1 MPAKKITVP
10 VTPDMAK
17 ALDDLC
23 ELNALQLP
31 SLASML
37 LRDAL
42 AGRRS
47 ALLPKRIPGPG
58 SKVGLQDGSH
68 SAGSRKEETG
78 AGGGWGSGPAPE
90 RVGDG
95 LDRWRKVN
103 DEQTRRYTDEGR

>member
-17 ALDDLC
+17 ELDDLC
-23 ELNALQLP
+23 ELHALQLP

-47 ALLPKRIPGPG
+47 ALLPKRAPVSQANVEAKHGTEAAP
-58 SKVGLQDGSH
+58 SQRQQPAS
-68 SAGSRKEETG
+68 G
-78 AGGGWGSGPAPE
+78 ASWSLP
-90 RVGDG
+90 
-95 LDRWRKVN
+95 
-103 DEQTRRYTDEGR
+103 EGRANESATETRS

>member
-23 ELNALQLP
+23 ELHALQLP

-47 ALLPKRIPGPG
+47 VLLPKRVPVPQGNAAAKHGTELAP
-58 SKVGLQDGSH
+58 SQREQPD
-68 SAGSRKEETG
+68 
-78 AGGGWGSGPAPE
+78 SGEP
-90 RVGDG
+90 
-95 LDRWRKVN
+95 WRLP
-103 DEQTRRYTDEGR
+103 EGRPHVSPPASDK

>member
-10 VTPDMAK
+10 VTPDMER

-23 ELNALQLP
+23 ELHALQLP

-47 ALLPKRIPGPG
+47 ALLPKRIAPPRAAGPN
-58 SKVGLQDGSH
+58 DGTEPVVQA
-68 SAGSRKEETG
+68 AGSEETSSGG
-78 AGGGWGSGPAPE
+78 AWNLLGQRPKDAAA
-90 RVGDG
+90 
-95 LDRWRKVN
+95 
-103 DEQTRRYTDEGR
+103 DEA

>member
-23 ELNALQLP
+23 ELHAQQLP

-47 ALLPKRIPGPG
+47 PLLPKRAIPHNGAAATTGEAP
-58 SKVGLQDGSH
+58 V
-68 SAGSRKEETG
+68 ASRNLVERY
-78 AGGGWGSGPAPE
+78 ANQSPAA
-90 RVGDG
+90 R
-95 LDRWRKVN
+95 
-103 DEQTRRYTDEGR
+103 EG

>member
-23 ELNALQLP
+23 DLHALQLP

-42 AGRRS
+42 TGRRS
-47 ALLPKRIPGPG
+47 ALLPKRP
-58 SKVGLQDGSH
+58 
-68 SAGSRKEETG
+68 
-78 AGGGWGSGPAPE
+78 PAPQ
-90 RVGDG
+90 
-95 LDRWRKVN
+95 N
-103 DEQTRRYTDEGR
+103 T

>member
-10 VTPDMAK
+10 VTPDMEK

-23 ELNALQLP
+23 ELHALQLP

-47 ALLPKRIPGPG
+47 ALLPKRAPVSQGNAAAKPG
-58 SKVGLQDGSH
+58 V
-68 SAGSRKEETG
+68 E
-78 AGGGWGSGPAPE
+78 PAPSQ
-90 RVGDG
+90 R
-95 LDRWRKVN
+95 
-103 DEQTRRYTDEGR
+103 EQPASGESWSLPEGRADVSPPASDK

>member
-23 ELNALQLP
+23 DLHALQLP

-47 ALLPKRIPGPG
+47 ALLPKRAPVPQGNVEAKHGTDPAP
-58 SKVGLQDGSH
+58 SQREQP
-68 SAGSRKEETG
+68 A
-78 AGGGWGSGPAPE
+78 SGPSWSVP
-90 RVGDG
+90 
-95 LDRWRKVN
+95 
-103 DEQTRRYTDEGR
+103 EGRADESATETRS

>member
-23 ELNALQLP
+23 ELHALQLP

-47 ALLPKRIPGPG
+47 ALLPKR
-58 SKVGLQDGSH
+58 
-68 SAGSRKEETG
+68 A
-78 AGGGWGSGPAPE
+78 PAPQGNAE
-90 RVGDG
+90 AKHGAEPAPSQR
-95 LDRWRKVN
+95 
-103 DEQTRRYTDEGR
+103 EQPDSGASWSLLKGRPNESATETRS

>member
-17 ALDDLC
+17 ALDGLC
-23 ELNALQLP
+23 ELHALQLP

-47 ALLPKRIPGPG
+47 ALLPKRVQIPQGKTG
-58 SKVGLQDGSH
+58 TEDGSQ
-68 SAGSRKEETG
+68 SAASGKEVTD
-78 AGGGWGSGPAPE
+78 AGGGRDPG
-90 RVGDG
+90 
-95 LDRWRKVN
+95 
-103 DEQTRRYTDEGR
+103 GRPNESAAD

>member
-1 MPAKKITVP
+1 MSAKKITVP

-23 ELNALQLP
+23 ELHALQLP

-47 ALLPKRIPGPG
+47 ALLPKRAAPQNTSEPNNASQAAAPG
-58 SKVGLQDGSH
+58 H
-68 SAGSRKEETG
+68 G
-78 AGGGWGSGPAPE
+78 A
-90 RVGDG
+90 RQTDG
-95 LDRWRKVN
+95 LPHTAPG
-103 DEQTRRYTDEGR
+103 QPGTRP

>member
-23 ELNALQLP
+23 ELHALQLP

-47 ALLPKRIPGPG
+47 ALLPKR
-58 SKVGLQDGSH
+58 
-68 SAGSRKEETG
+68 A
-78 AGGGWGSGPAPE
+78 PAPQ
-90 RVGDG
+90 GNTG
-95 LDRWRKVN
+95 LKQDTEPASSQRQQPASGEPWRLP
-103 DEQTRRYTDEGR
+103 EGRADESATETRS

>member
-23 ELNALQLP
+23 ERHALQLP

-47 ALLPKRIPGPG
+47 ALLPKR
-58 SKVGLQDGSH
+58 
-68 SAGSRKEETG
+68 A
-78 AGGGWGSGPAPE
+78 PAPQSKAGTKDDS
-90 RVGDG
+90 RAAAPGYHDRQADG
-95 LDRWRKVN
+95 LPHTAPG
-103 DEQTRRYTDEGR
+103 QPGTRP

>member
-1 MPAKKITVP
+1 MPAKKISVP

-23 ELNALQLP
+23 ERHALQLP

-47 ALLPKRIPGPG
+47 ALLPKKAPVLKREQPASGD
-58 SKVGLQDGSH
+58 SWGL
-68 SAGSRKEETG
+68 T
-78 AGGGWGSGPAPE
+78 E
-90 RVGDG
+90 RRTEV
-95 LDRWRKVN
+95 
-103 DEQTRRYTDEGR
+103 

>member
-1 MPAKKITVP
+1 MPVKKISVS

-23 ELNALQLP
+23 ERHALQLP

-47 ALLPKRIPGPG
+47 ALLPKRVPASQRPSETRNASQAAAPGHDR
-58 SKVGLQDGSH
+58 Q
-68 SAGSRKEETG
+68 A
-78 AGGGWGSGPAPE
+78 
-90 RVGDG
+90 DG
-95 LDRWRKVN
+95 LPHTAPG
-103 DEQTRRYTDEGR
+103 QPGTRP

>member
-23 ELNALQLP
+23 ELHALQLP

-47 ALLPKRIPGPG
+47 SLLPKRASTPQRARQG
-58 SKVGLQDGSH
+58 
-68 SAGSRKEETG
+68 RK
-78 AGGGWGSGPAPE
+78 
-90 RVGDG
+90 
-95 LDRWRKVN
+95 N
-103 DEQTRRYTDEGR
+103 